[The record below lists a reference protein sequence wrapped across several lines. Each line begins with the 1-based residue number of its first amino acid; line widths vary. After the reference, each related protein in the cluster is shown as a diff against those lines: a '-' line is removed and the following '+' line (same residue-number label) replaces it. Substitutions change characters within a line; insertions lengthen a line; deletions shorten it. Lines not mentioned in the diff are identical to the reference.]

1 VEKLEAE
8 INRLPQIT
16 EKLRRLYTWVENSR
30 KREQKLEQEIALLK
44 QTQDELNKTITQLRE
59 QLSAAKAAGLQN
71 NESGGKMDAELRQY
85 IGGLIREIDKS
96 LKNWED

>member
-1 VEKLEAE
+1 MEKLEAE

-59 QLSAAKAAGLQN
+59 QLSAAKTAGLQS